1 MPDLHLTALDY
12 LARADQLNGLRHH
25 ADESFVIDLD
35 AAEQLDLILR
45 NELEPVEVVTEL
57 VELAERRIERPFV
70 GQEQR
75 RRNAIELRRR
85 VVLDLA
91 IRGDL
96 AL

>member
-1 MPDLHLTALDY
+1 MASSPRRSAYNRPGHGRA
-12 LARADQLNGLRHH
+12 ARPRAQRTEAGRG
-25 ADESFVIDLD
+25 
-35 AAEQLDLILR
+35 R
-45 NELEPVEVVTEL
+45 NEL
-57 VELAERRIERPFV
+57 VELAERRIERAFV